1 MEVEQT
7 LTHIRLNLAFE
18 RMVVAVLGGAITSMM
33 AALLLHSSIVLI
45 EGVFSAAQLVTVF
58 MKAIYFGFVVF
69 LTGFLSSACFG
80 LPLFGFLERREARMI
95 WPYLL
100 LALIVQFVVASMAL
114 GHVLSI
120 DDFSSIGTFLL
131 LIPAPIIIGIFLKEI
146 RPLWQSAKTA
156 HEDQVKKFT
165 LIQ

>member
-1 MEVEQT
+1 
-7 LTHIRLNLAFE
+7 
-18 RMVVAVLGGAITSMM
+18 
-33 AALLLHSSIVLI
+33 
-45 EGVFSAAQLVTVF
+45 
-58 MKAIYFGFVVF
+58 
-69 LTGFLSSACFG
+69 
-80 LPLFGFLERREARMI
+80 MI

-156 HEDQVKKFT
+156 HEDQMKKFT